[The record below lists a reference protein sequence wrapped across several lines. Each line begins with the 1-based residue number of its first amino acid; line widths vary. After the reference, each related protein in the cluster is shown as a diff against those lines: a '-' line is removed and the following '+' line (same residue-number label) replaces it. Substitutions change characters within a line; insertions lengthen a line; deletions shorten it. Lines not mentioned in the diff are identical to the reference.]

1 MRPENLSEMQMDAM
15 RELGSV
21 GAAHAATAL
30 SQLVGRAIEIEVPE
44 ISLLRVT
51 EVPGILGGPEQVV
64 AAAYSRFLGDIGG
77 SILFVVPEQA
87 ALALVDH
94 LHGRSPG
101 MTECFGPEAQAL
113 FVHVAFVQASAYLAA
128 IARMTDINVLPS
140 PPQFAHDMAGA
151 ILQVGVAR
159 LGMRADSAL
168 LVRTAFI
175 GDGFTLDA
183 TLLFLPDPE
192 GLDIVLNRL
201 GLA

>member
-1 MRPENLSEMQMDAM
+1 MRPENLNDMQIDAL
-15 RELGSV
+15 RELGSI

-44 ISLLRVT
+44 IKLLKVT
-51 EVPGILGGPEQVV
+51 EVPRVLGGPEQLV

-77 SILFVVPEQA
+77 SILFIVPAAA
-87 ALALVDH
+87 ALVLVDH

-101 MTECFGPEAQAL
+101 TTMTFDHDEQAL

-128 IARMTDINVLPS
+128 IARMTGVNVLPS
-140 PPQFAHDMAGA
+140 PPQFAYDMAGA
-151 ILQVGVAR
+151 ILEVGVAR
-159 LGMRADSAL
+159 VGMRANSAL

-175 GDGFTLDA
+175 GDEFTLDA